1 MYRWNRPKENKVE
14 QSMPHQKTAKIFN
27 LQGESTGKITLPTI
41 FSKPI
46 RPDVIKRAVLAIQ
59 SSRLQPQGRD
69 PMAGK
74 RTTAESRGTGSAT
87 ARVPRIKGGSGRAAF
102 APSTVKGRQP
112 HPPRAE
118 KKILKK
124 IPKKEAKIA
133 LFSAIAATA
142 QKDAVTLRGH
152 SIENVPQIPLIVD
165 NAIEGLLRAKEV
177 EKTLTRLGVI
187 RDVTRVRDSRKIR
200 AGKGKRRGRKMKQA
214 VGPLIVVAENRG
226 LMNAAGNVPG
236 VEVTTVAN
244 LNTEMLAPGTHPG
257 RLTLWTNGAIE
268 ELNQLYGEGERAQ

>member
-1 MYRWNRPKENKVE
+1 MPE
-14 QSMPHQKTAKIFN
+14 QKSAEIFD
-27 LQGESTGKITLPTI
+27 LQGESTGKITLPNI
-41 FSKPI
+41 FATPL

-59 SSRLQPQGRD
+59 SSRRQPQGRD

-74 RTTAESRGTGSAT
+74 RTTAESRGTGMAM
-87 ARVPRIKGGSGRAAF
+87 ARIPRIKGGGGRAAF

-118 KKILKK
+118 TKILKS
-124 IPKKEAKIA
+124 IPKKEAKLA

-142 QKDAVTLRGH
+142 QKDAVSSRGH
-152 SIENVPQIPLIVD
+152 RIANVCQIPLIVD
-165 NAIEGLLRAKEV
+165 NAIEGLTKAKEV
-177 EKTLTRLGVI
+177 EAILASLGVTEDI
-187 RDVTRVRDSRKIR
+187 IRVRDSRKIR
-200 AGKGKRRGRKMKQA
+200 AGKGKHRGRKMKQA
-214 VGPLIVVAENRG
+214 VGPLIVVVENKG
-226 LMNAAGNVPG
+226 IVNAASNVAG

-268 ELNQLYGEGERAQ
+268 RLDKLYGKGESA

>member
-1 MYRWNRPKENKVE
+1 MPK
-14 QSMPHQKTAKIFN
+14 QKTAKVFD

-41 FSKPI
+41 FSTPL

-74 RTTAESRGTGSAT
+74 RTSAESRGTGSAT
-87 ARVPRIKGGSGRAAF
+87 ARVPRIKGPSGRAAF

-118 KKILKK
+118 KKILKS
-124 IPKKEAKIA
+124 IPKKEAKLA

-142 QKDAVTLRGH
+142 QKETVASRGH
-152 SIENVPQIPLIVD
+152 SIETVAGIPLIVD
-165 NAIEGLLRAKEV
+165 NAIEALTRTKEV
-177 EKTLTRLGVI
+177 EEALTKLGVI
-187 RDVTRVRDSRKIR
+187 GDVARVRDSRKIR
-200 AGKGKRRGRKMKQA
+200 AGKGKHRGRKMKQA
-214 VGPLIVVAENRG
+214 VGPLIVVVDNKG
-226 LMNAAGNVPG
+226 LRNAASNVPG
-236 VEVTTVAN
+236 VEVATVAN
-244 LNTEMLAPGTHPG
+244 LNAEMLAPGTHPG

-268 ELNQLYGEGERAQ
+268 SLNKLYGQGETG